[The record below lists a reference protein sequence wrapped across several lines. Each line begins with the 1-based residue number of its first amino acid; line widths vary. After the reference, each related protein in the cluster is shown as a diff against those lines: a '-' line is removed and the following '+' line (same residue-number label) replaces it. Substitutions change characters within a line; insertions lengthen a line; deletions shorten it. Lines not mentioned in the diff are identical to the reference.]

1 MKRALMFFINLF
13 MLKVHLI
20 RTRPYEMF
28 CAAADLS
35 WAVTLFM
42 DQRLFGLP
50 TFQGFEWPAHV
61 YASAYL
67 CMFSLSLIGLRHTS
81 RLRFVAEY
89 VMIVGALAW
98 FLTAVEFWE
107 AYPPLNPAMSLYTI
121 LAYFNLIIGISIIE
135 KSKRMGT

>member
-1 MKRALMFFINLF
+1 MKRAMMFFVNLF

-28 CAAADLS
+28 CAAAYLS
-35 WAVTLFM
+35 WAVTLFL

-67 CMFSLSLIGLRHTS
+67 GMFALSLIGLRQTS
-81 RLRFVAEY
+81 RLRFVAGY

-107 AYPPLNPAMSLYTI
+107 AYPPLNPAMSLYAI